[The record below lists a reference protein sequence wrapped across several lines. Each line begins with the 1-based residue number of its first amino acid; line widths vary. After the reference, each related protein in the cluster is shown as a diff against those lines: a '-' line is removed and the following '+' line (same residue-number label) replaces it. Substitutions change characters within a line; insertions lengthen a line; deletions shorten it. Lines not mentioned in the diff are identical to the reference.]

1 MMSRLFTV
9 AMLLGATIGLP
20 YMASRVSSNRSAAVV
35 APIDA
40 ASAPTDPPG
49 GTSPPVATTQSS
61 APVEGPGSLIY
72 ASPAPLE
79 GTRFHSV
86 DQVLRFDITKDWVY
100 RNWARK
106 TTWPTDVGLVGVRV
120 PLVTGTDIT
129 ALSGS
134 LTYFFNAQG
143 QLEHIT
149 FRGRTG
155 DSTALV
161 NYLTRTYQLQWTP
174 AAVGEQL
181 YQVKH
186 GQRVQSEL
194 HTRPEAVLWA
204 TSPHNSVAVE
214 LELARPGSQRY
225 LPAKT
230 PSLEIPQ
237 VAASATTTAAAT
249 AEGSADS
256 ETTLSGAPASWGEY
270 WDSLRYATPQEEDQV
285 LWRRWP
291 N

>member
-1 MMSRLFTV
+1 MMSRLLTV
-9 AMLLGATIGLP
+9 AMLLGVTIGLP
-20 YMASRVSSNRSAAVV
+20 YLASRVSSNRSTAVV
-35 APIDA
+35 TPIEATPAPA
-40 ASAPTDPPG
+40 GSPG
-49 GTSPPVATTQSS
+49 NTSPPPASTLSA

-72 ASPAPLE
+72 TSPAPLE
-79 GTRFHSV
+79 GTRFHSI

-120 PLVTGTDIT
+120 PLVTGTDIA

-161 NYLTRTYQLQWTP
+161 NYLTRTYQLQWTSS
-174 AAVGEQL
+174 AIGEQL
-181 YQVKH
+181 YQVKQ

-194 HTRPEAVLWA
+194 RTRPEAVLWA

-214 LELARPGSQRY
+214 LELARPGSQRF
-225 LPAKT
+225 LPPRAIG
-230 PSLEIPQ
+230 LDIPP
-237 VAASATTTAAAT
+237 AATTAS
-249 AEGSADS
+249 SASTQSASDS
-256 ETTLSGAPASWGEY
+256 SSTPVGAGGPSSWSEY
-270 WDSLRYATPQEEDQV
+270 WDSLRYASPQEEDQV